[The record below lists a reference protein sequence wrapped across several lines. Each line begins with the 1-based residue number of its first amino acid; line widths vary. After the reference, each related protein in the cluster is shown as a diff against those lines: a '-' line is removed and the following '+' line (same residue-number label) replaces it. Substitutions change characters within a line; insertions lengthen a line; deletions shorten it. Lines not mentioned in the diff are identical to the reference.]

1 MKHNSACPVVEWY
14 ASHIQKQANKFIK
27 NYGFGRIVRIWVL
40 ELLHNIFTFRF

>member
-27 NYGFGRIVRIWVL
+27 IMDL
-40 ELLHNIFTFRF
+40 EEL